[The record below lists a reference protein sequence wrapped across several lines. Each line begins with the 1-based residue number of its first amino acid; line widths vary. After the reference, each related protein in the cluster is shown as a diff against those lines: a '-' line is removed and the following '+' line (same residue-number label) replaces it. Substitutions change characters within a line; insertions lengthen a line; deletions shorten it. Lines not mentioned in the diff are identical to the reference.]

1 MGVKPVDND
10 TKQLIIDVMDGNPG
24 ALTIIRQL
32 MTFATWHQILHHLRG
47 QGLVGTEL
55 WRVVNDD
62 FQHDYQAFV
71 NMLLS
76 RMTPQRAQALRS
88 LDREQAFRSN

>member
-1 MGVKPVDND
+1 MDND
-10 TKQLIIDVMDGNPG
+10 TRQLIIDVMDGNPG

-32 MTFATWHQILHHLRG
+32 MTFATWHQILHHLKG
-47 QGLVGTEL
+47 QGLVGGEL

-62 FQHDYQAFV
+62 FQHDYQGFV

-76 RMTPQRAQALRS
+76 RMTPQRAQALRALGHERS
-88 LDREQAFRSN
+88 SRSN